1 MSVALENQM
10 SAQQERRVRLSLEQ
24 VASYWRQ
31 GYLVCPKVVSA
42 ELCDAMILHAEELPT
57 AREGIYDPVMQP
69 HLIDPYFREIL
80 AAPAIVSM
88 VADILGEWP
97 DGLQTLFYFGR
108 PAPQGFIL
116 HQDNYCVEAKDN
128 DFLSTWIALTDVTP
142 DNGCLRA
149 YPGSHTKGILP
160 VRKLAPGEVNNQFPN
175 MTDMP
180 QFDESI
186 EPVDLR
192 MNKGDLVV
200 LHGNVLHC
208 SYPNKSDRFRYAHLN
223 TYIRPVSS
231 FRPGNTARRRAE
243 PLPMPEWQS

>member
-1 MSVALENQM
+1 MSV
-10 SAQQERRVRLSLEQ
+10 QQEPCVRLSLEQ
-24 VASYWRQ
+24 VASYWRH
-31 GYLVCPKVVSA
+31 GYLVCRATVSP
-42 ELCDAMILHAEELPT
+42 EICDTIIKHAEEFVT
-57 AREGIYDPVMQP
+57 ARQGIYDPVIQP

-80 AAPAIVSM
+80 ATPAICSIIS
-88 VADILGEWP
+88 DILGEWP
-97 DGLQTLFYFGR
+97 DGLQTLFYFGK
-108 PAPQGFIL
+108 PAAQGFIL

-142 DNGCLRA
+142 ENGCLRV

-160 VRKLAPGEVNNQFPN
+160 VKRLAPDEINIQFPN
-175 MTDMP
+175 MTDIP
-180 QFDESI
+180 QFDDSI

-192 MNKGDLVV
+192 MKKGDLVV

-208 SYPNKSDRFRYAHLN
+208 SYPNKSDGFRYAHLN

-243 PLPMPEWQS
+243 RLAVPDWQS